1 MAIVK
6 VRYFGKLRELLD
18 VKNEEYVVEKGTT
31 LTDLLVTYIP
41 KRHSK
46 VSKTWFETIFRTIK
60 GEIAQNKSGIPVLGN
75 YLVLV
80 NGKSAELKEKLKE
93 GDEVAIM
100 PPFGGG

>member
-6 VRYFGKLRELLD
+6 VRYFGKLRELLG
-18 VKNEEYVVEKGTT
+18 VKNEEYAVEKGTT
-31 LTDLLVTYIP
+31 LTDLLMTCISE
-41 KRHSK
+41 RHSA
-46 VSKTWFETIFRTIK
+46 VSKIWVETIFRTIK
-60 GEIAQNKSGIPVLGN
+60 GEIAQDKSGVPVLGN

-80 NGKSAELKEKLKE
+80 NGKSAELKKKLKE